1 MNLLLAAICVLL
13 FSATAPATR
22 LAALVFPA
30 ESVAILRL
38 LIAGTVALITIGV
51 FDRKLP
57 PRRVIGPLLITSF
70 GSVIG
75 FSFLIAWAMKLTSG
89 THGAI
94 GMATIPAFTAA
105 YASIRDRR
113 NPGVRFWIFAGI
125 GTLSALGFFVS
136 RGAQEFNFG
145 DVLIGLSC
153 MVSALG
159 YVEGG
164 RLSREFGG
172 RRVMSWAILFALPW
186 IIAAAFVVFSR
197 SPLPSIDAAPQAW
210 GSVLY
215 LGVVSQTLGMFL
227 WYRVLARGPMEKIA
241 LVQLAQP
248 FLALLLASHLL
259 DEHLEPSA
267 LIAATLVVGSIFGA
281 NRSQKETKP
290 APEFSAVNSTL
301 SRIRGGARAAFRS
314 PLLDPRRE
322 KLSSLF
328 RSRKAPDP
336 AQRSKDPV

>member
-1 MNLLLAAICVLL
+1 MNLLLAALCVLL

-38 LIAGTVALITIGV
+38 LIAGVVALVTIGV
-51 FDRKLP
+51 FDRVRPPKRVLLP
-57 PRRVIGPLLITSF
+57 LVVTSF

-105 YASIRDRR
+105 YASVRDRR
-113 NPGVRFWIFAGI
+113 NPGARFWIFAGV
-125 GTLSALGFFVS
+125 GTLAALGFFIS
-136 RGAQEFNFG
+136 RGSQEFNFG

-153 MVSALG
+153 VVSALG

-172 RRVMSWAILFALPW
+172 RRVMSWAILLALPF
-186 IIAAAFVVFSR
+186 ILVAACVVFLR
-197 SPLPSIDAAPQAW
+197 APLPSFEAAPEAW
-210 GSVLY
+210 LSVLY

-227 WYRVLARGPMEKIA
+227 WYQVLARGPMEKIA

-259 DEHLEPSA
+259 GEHLEPSA
-267 LIAATLVVGSIFGA
+267 LIAAALVVGSIFGA
-281 NRSQKETKP
+281 NQSQKKKKSITP
-290 APEFSAVNSTL
+290 TSLT
-301 SRIRGGARAAFRS
+301 RGGVRAAFRS

-322 KLSSLF
+322 RLSNLF
-328 RSRKAPDP
+328 RSRKAPVP
-336 AQRSKDPV
+336 VPRSKDPV